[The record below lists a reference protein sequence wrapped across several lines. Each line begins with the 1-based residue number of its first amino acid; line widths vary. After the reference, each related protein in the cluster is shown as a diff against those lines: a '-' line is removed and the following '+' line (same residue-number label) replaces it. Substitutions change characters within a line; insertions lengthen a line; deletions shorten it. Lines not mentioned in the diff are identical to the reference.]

1 MSNLSSI
8 EDTIQIRGILPDG
21 SIETI
26 TPSDLQSNSQ
36 LFPYERVKFTFVS
49 PVPSKVQNLF
59 NSKTNLNTPR
69 AFASVTIQ
77 PQKKGTF
84 EGYLNTERYGNVEEY
99 RSYLEPFLAD
109 EKVDT
114 TTGILKEVIILT
126 EFRREYTP
134 QSFNENRG
142 KATYSLQRTNFRNAV
157 RSTVKFERARLL
169 NTNWGK
175 NFGKKLLN
183 TNETARANKKTG
195 KEVFFLYKEAGVL
208 LWDYVEK
215 KLNAIGI
222 KCIVLD
228 ADNLTLAYKIYGPSG
243 YYPMLRLP
251 SGENNGLINTGNSRI
266 KITGN
271 KSEKIMLNRWGMAEP
286 PLSNENKKRLITCD
300 NTPGPKMFKL
310 LDDSTPTY
318 DWSDIKSRCTGGTT
332 GGKRK
337 TRKAKK

>member
-1 MSNLSSI
+1 MSNPLSI
-8 EDTIQIRGILPDG
+8 EDKIQIKGILPDQ
-21 SIETI
+21 SIEAI
-26 TPSDLQSNSQ
+26 SPSELQSYSQ
-36 LFPYERVKFTFVS
+36 LLPYARVKFTFVS

-69 AFASVTIQ
+69 AFASVTIE
-77 PQKKGTF
+77 PQKKETF
-84 EGYLNTERYGNVEEY
+84 EGYFSTERYGNVEKY

-114 TTGILKEVIILT
+114 TTQIMKEVVILS

-175 NFGKKLLN
+175 NFGEKLLN
-183 TNETARANKKTG
+183 TNETARVNKKTG
-195 KEVFFLYKEAGVL
+195 KEVFFLYREAGEL
-208 LWDYVEK
+208 LWKYVEN
-215 KLNAIGI
+215 KLRNIGI

-228 ADNLTLAYKIYGPSG
+228 ADNLTLAVKIYGPDE

-251 SGENNGLINTGNSRI
+251 SEESSGLITPTNSRI

-271 KSEKIMLNRWGMAEP
+271 KSEKIMMNRWGLTEER
-286 PLSNENKKRLITCD
+286 LSNENKKRLTTCD
-300 NTPGPKMFKL
+300 NTPGPRMFKL
-310 LDDSTPTY
+310 LDGSTPEY
-318 DWSDIKSRCTGGTT
+318 DWSDITSRCGFKKK

-337 TRKAKK
+337 TQKAKK